1 LGAAEVEDYEARIQ
15 KKENASQGKDPEVA
29 RLRDVIQKHQTL
41 IANLRRTKPKVEQTI
56 TEAEEALAK
65 AVADENIATDVRMEA
80 SKAASDMGARI
91 DNLKAQSGSRL
102 NAFGHKMDLVMRE
115 IDRAHWTAGKPIGPL
130 GMHVSLTDHRY
141 KDAFH
146 SLMGQTLCLFAVLND
161 RDRSTMKETLIRCQR
176 Q

>member
-29 RLRDVIQKHQTL
+29 RLRHVIQQHQNL
-41 IANLRRTKPKVEQTI
+41 IANLKRTKPKWEQTI

-65 AVADENIATDVRMEA
+65 AEAEEKIATNVRMET
-80 SKAASDMGARI
+80 SKEAKDMGARI

-102 NAFGHKMDLVMRE
+102 NAFGNKMDLVMRE

-161 RDRSTMKETLIRCQR
+161 RDRSTMKEILVRCQR

>member
-1 LGAAEVEDYEARIQ
+1 MGAAEVEDYEARIQ
-15 KKENASQGKDPEVA
+15 KKENASQGKDPEVT
-29 RLRDVIQKHQTL
+29 RLRNVIQQHQNL
-41 IANLRRTKPKVEQTI
+41 IANLKRTKPKVEQTI

-65 AVADENIATDVRMEA
+65 AVAEENIATDVRMEA

-161 RDRSTMKETLIRCQR
+161 RDRSTMKEILIRCQR